1 MTPHPA
7 STETDGRSVLLRV
20 SSIERATRFCQ
31 DVLGFRVVVY
41 GPDLGLQAAFLAAG
55 VRQQFLLTTCDS
67 PDHPDRS
74 ESPDTPYV
82 SICYPTASSFSRA
95 VRRAL
100 LSDCEIVGSS
110 VRDGAAAVGVR
121 EPNGSLARLL
131 CDQPLAGKW
140 RAARGESLGGE
151 VAHHAGWPPLVAC
164 NESSS
169 AGSPCDER
177 LKGQGNSP
185 HSFTQDTRT

>member
-1 MTPHPA
+1 
-7 STETDGRSVLLRV
+7 
-20 SSIERATRFCQ
+20 
-31 DVLGFRVVVY
+31 
-41 GPDLGLQAAFLAAG
+41 

-110 VRDGAAAVGVR
+110 VRNGAAAVGVR

-131 CDQPLAGKW
+131 CDQPLAGTGQAARKRVTRRRSRGPSR
-140 RAARGESLGGE
+140 RAAARRVQRIVVGGL
-151 VAHHAGWPPLVAC
+151 AL
-164 NESSS
+164 
-169 AGSPCDER
+169 
-177 LKGQGNSP
+177 
-185 HSFTQDTRT
+185 

>member
-7 STETDGRSVLLRV
+7 WTEADSSSVLLRV

-110 VRDGAAAVGVR
+110 VRNGAAAVGVR

-131 CDQPLAGKW
+131 CDQPLAGTGQAARKRVTRRRSRGPSR
-140 RAARGESLGGE
+140 RAAARRVQRIVVGGL
-151 VAHHAGWPPLVAC
+151 AL
-164 NESSS
+164 
-169 AGSPCDER
+169 
-177 LKGQGNSP
+177 
-185 HSFTQDTRT
+185 